1 MDGIIVWFA
10 KNRVAANLLMLF
22 ILAAGLLTLP
32 QIRKELY
39 PALSLDKIIIA
50 VPYPGA
56 SAEEIEKSIIIKIEE
71 SIQGLPGVKNIASLS
86 KEGIATVTIDVEDN
100 ADVSTVLN
108 EVKNQIDAIPSFPR
122 DAEEPIIKEKILK
135 IRTISIAVSGDA
147 DEKTIKKISE
157 KIRDD
162 IVALP
167 GVSQAELSN
176 VRPYEIGIEISET
189 SLNRYQL
196 TINDI
201 VRAIRASSI
210 DLPSGAISSKGG
222 EVLLKT
228 NAQAVSAFEFE
239 EIVVVTT
246 MDGTRLTIGD
256 IATVKDGFV
265 EDENF
270 ARFNGK
276 PAAMIRIFR
285 VGDQDILEL
294 SDAVRN
300 YVKEQRLE
308 MPGDIQLTTW
318 LDESS
323 YFKGRLDILFDSAVY
338 GFLLVL
344 IVLLVFLRFRLAFW
358 VSLGIPVSFLGAFW
372 LMPILG
378 ISFNEI
384 SLFAFILVLGI
395 LVDDAIIVGES
406 IHHKQENGMP
416 GLQGAIEG
424 TKEVAKP
431 LVFSVLTTM
440 VAFSPVLF
448 LPGISGNLYKA
459 IPIVIIL
466 TLFFSL
472 IESLFILPAHLSTV
486 QEQDKL
492 AKKPSF
498 FTSIHEIV
506 TSWMEAFIM
515 KIYRPVLDFCLSWR
529 YLILTFFISVFMIT
543 MSVVSAGWVRMVFY
557 PDINEDILIA
567 SLTLPQGTPI
577 EDTAQIVD
585 HIERSLIQVTRE
597 FDKKLGFPKQDN
609 YSDSF
614 ITRLFSGHFFK
625 SETKSSYNSLNDN
638 FSDGAGYD
646 AFPDNAQHSIVKN
659 TMSVIGEHNWGGRWG
674 KADIA
679 TNLGEVNVEL
689 NSFED
694 AELSI
699 HDFLNRWR
707 ELVGEIPEAVEL
719 KFDFN
724 SENQK
729 ESINI
734 ELSSAD
740 HSIMPDAA
748 QAIKNELGKYEG
760 VYDIVDS
767 YRLGKEEIQIAI
779 KANAEN
785 LGLSIKDLAQQIRQG
800 FHGIEAQRI
809 QRGKDDIRVIV
820 RYPKKFRRS
829 IVDIEN
835 MFIRTPD
842 GTEIPFSSVA
852 EVTFG
857 RGLSDI
863 QRNNRQR
870 TLRITA
876 SIDSALTSSKEIM
889 LQLERTLVFKSLEDK
904 YPGLSIGT
912 FGAQKAKKEFVGTLT
927 RNFLLAL
934 ILIYALMA
942 IPFSSYFQPVIVMT
956 AIPFGFVGAIYGH
969 MFVGIDLSMLSMTGI
984 VAVTGIVVNDS
995 LVLMDYIN
1003 RQRLEG
1009 KSVNTAIRIAGEV
1022 RFRPI
1027 LLTSVTT
1034 FVGLTPLMMETNAHA
1049 QHLIPMAVSMA
1060 YGVAFATLVTLIFVP
1075 VCYAILYDIMGWFK
1089 TDKEETLFDFTST
1102 TDIVK
1107 KFVHADHSVPA
1118 YALNNSELIIDD
1130 ISDFES
1136 KKDNIQERKAQQRT
1150 NLHEND
1156 FFTQKNDNFTVDK
1169 NIVED
1174 FEWQIQIDEFSDLE
1188 KKKSEYKPDKSDTHE
1203 LLVDQEESE
1212 LDKIARAIEEEVFQ
1226 VNNEKNLNGQ
1236 YEGIIEEKFDKV
1248 SNFESLIQIK
1258 IDSFKFETCF
1268 AEVGFVVPSSDEF
1281 DYYVYQVMIGKA
1293 AIFKQYRVPDAHGLF
1308 FERVLQSSQ
1317 ILAVNKNNLDQ
1328 FEPSMSNEMRGFIAT
1343 DSFLIMSVYLMDNPM
1358 GIIYAIPE
1366 DPNKQCSSADYE
1378 AFQRLSTHFY
1388 KGIET
1393 MVDIV

>member
-1 MDGIIVWFA
+1 MNGMIVWFA
-10 KNRVAANLLMLF
+10 NNRVAANLLMLF

-39 PALSLDKIIIA
+39 PALSLDKIVIA

-71 SIQGLPGVKNIASLS
+71 AIQGLPGVENISSLA
-86 KEGIATVTIDVEDN
+86 KEGMASVTIEVEDN
-100 ADVSTVLN
+100 SDVTNVLN
-108 EVKNQIDAIPSFPR
+108 EVKNQIDAIPSFPK

-135 IRTISIAVSGDA
+135 IRTISIAVSGDT
-147 DEKTIKKISE
+147 DEKTLKKISE

-167 GVSQAELSN
+167 GVSQADLSN
-176 VRPYEIGIEISET
+176 VRPYEIGIEISEY

-196 TINDI
+196 TIKD
-201 VRAIRASSI
+201 VVKAIRNSSI
-210 DLPSGAISSKGG
+210 DLPSGAISSAGG

-228 NAQAVSAFEFE
+228 NAQAFTAAEFE
-239 EIVVVTT
+239 EIIVLTT
-246 MDGTRLTIGD
+246 LDGTRLTIGD

-265 EDENF
+265 EEENF

-294 SDAVRN
+294 SKEVRD
-300 YVKEQRLE
+300 YVKEENLD
-308 MPGDIQLTTW
+308 MPENIYLTTW

-372 LMPILG
+372 LMPLLG
-378 ISFNEI
+378 VSFNEI
-384 SLFAFILVLGI
+384 SLFALILVLGI

-431 LVFSVLTTM
+431 LTFSVLTTM

-448 LPGISGNLYKA
+448 LPGITGNLYQA

-472 IESLFILPAHLSTV
+472 IESMFILPAHLSMV
-486 QEQDKL
+486 KEKNVIN
-492 AKKPSF
+492 KKRSI
-498 FTSIHEIV
+498 FTLIHE
-506 TSWMEAFIM
+506 TMTTLLESFILNV
-515 KIYRPVLDFCLSWR
+515 YRPILEFCLSWR
-529 YLILTFFISVFMIT
+529 YLILAFFISIFMIT
-543 MSVVSAGWVRMVFY
+543 MSVVSSGWVRMVFY
-557 PDINEDILIA
+557 PDMNEDILIA
-567 SLTLPQGTPI
+567 TLTLPQGTPI
-577 EDTAQIVD
+577 EDTAEIVN
-585 HIERSLIQVTRE
+585 HIERSLIQVTKE
-597 FDKKLGFPKQDN
+597 FDEQLGFPKDKN
-609 YSDSF
+609 SDASLITKIFNGSFFSSDSNNEA
-614 ITRLFSGHFFK
+614 SG
-625 SETKSSYNSLNDN
+625 YNAYNDE
-638 FSDGAGYD
+638 FSDPLGNEKVYD
-646 AFPDNAQHSIVKN
+646 VLSHSVVRN

-674 KADIA
+674 KANIA
-679 TNLGEVNVEL
+679 THLGEVNVEL
-689 NSFED
+689 NSFDD

-699 HDFLNRWR
+699 SDFLNRWR
-707 ELVGEIPEAVEL
+707 EVVGEIPEAVEL

-740 HSIMPDAA
+740 HAIMPEAA
-748 QAIKNELGKYEG
+748 QLIKNELVKYDG

-779 KANAEN
+779 KPNAEN

-820 RYPKKFRRS
+820 RYPKKYRRS

-842 GTEIPFSSVA
+842 GAEIPFSAVA
-852 EVTFG
+852 DVSFG
-857 RGLSDI
+857 RGLADI
-863 QRNNRQR
+863 QRNDRKR
-870 TLRITA
+870 TLQITA
-876 SIDSALTSSKEIM
+876 SIDSAVASSKEIM
-889 LQLERTLVFKSLEDK
+889 LQFERTQVFNSIEKK

-912 FGAQKAKKEFVGTLT
+912 FGAQKAKKEFIGTLA

-934 ILIYALMA
+934 IVIYALMA
-942 IPFSSYFQPVIVMT
+942 IPFSSYLQPLIVMT

-969 MFVGIDLSMLSMTGI
+969 MIIGIDLSLLSMTGI

-1003 RQRLEG
+1003 KKRLEG
-1009 KSVNTAIRIAGEV
+1009 QSINRAIRTAGVV

-1027 LLTSVTT
+1027 LLTSITT

-1060 YGVAFATLVTLIFVP
+1060 YGVAFATIVTLILVP
-1075 VCYAILYDIMGWFK
+1075 VCYAILYDIIDRFK
-1089 TDKEETLFDFTST
+1089 VSEDDNLFDFTST
-1102 TDIVK
+1102 TDLVK
-1107 KFVHADHSVPA
+1107 KFVHGENEPA
-1118 YALNNSELIIDD
+1118 FALSNSELLFDDSFEVDLDTELKNKDVNKKTTAYKKQHVADSVIGNEFDSDSIKTENKTKGIVKDII
-1130 ISDFES
+1130 
-1136 KKDNIQERKAQQRT
+1136 KDNIKGNVLA
-1150 NLHEND
+1150 
-1156 FFTQKNDNFTVDK
+1156 
-1169 NIVED
+1169 
-1174 FEWQIQIDEFSDLE
+1174 
-1188 KKKSEYKPDKSDTHE
+1188 
-1203 LLVDQEESE
+1203 DQEETE
-1212 LDKIARAIEEEVFQ
+1212 LDKISRSIEREVSIIKKEQAESQKNEEI
-1226 VNNEKNLNGQ
+1226 EK
-1236 YEGIIEEKFDKV
+1236 YKFDKM
-1248 SNFESLIQIK
+1248 SNFESLIQSK
-1258 IDSFKFETCF
+1258 IDSFKFETNF
-1268 AEVGFVVPSSDEF
+1268 SEISFVVPSNDDF
-1281 DYYVYQVMIGKA
+1281 DFFIYQVIMGNQT
-1293 AIFKQYRVPDAHGLF
+1293 IFEQYRVPDEHAQFFDRLLQKSQIVSINGKNYSQ
-1308 FERVLQSSQ
+1308 FER
-1317 ILAVNKNNLDQ
+1317 
-1328 FEPSMSNEMRGFIAT
+1328 FMSHELKGFIAT
-1343 DSFLIMSVYLMDNPM
+1343 DSFIIMSVYLMGHPM
-1358 GIIYAIPE
+1358 GIIYAVPK
-1366 DPNKQCSSADYE
+1366 DPDKQFSQSDHDS
-1378 AFQRLSTHFY
+1378 FQQLSTHFY